1 MVRTRT
7 KSIGQEMTGKQLK
20 NSILQWAIQGKLVPQ
35 DPNDEPASVLLER
48 IREEKKR
55 LIKEGKIKKDKN
67 ETIIY
72 RGEDNSYYEK
82 VVATGEV
89 KCIDDEIPFEIPH
102 GWEWCRLESICTYIQ
117 RGKSP
122 KYSLVKK
129 YPVVA
134 QKCNQWSGF
143 SIDKAQFIDPDTI
156 SKYSEERI
164 LQNEDL
170 MWNSTGLGTLGRMA
184 IYYSHLNPYE
194 LAVADSHVTVIR
206 LLKPW
211 MASSFFCYYFAS
223 NTVQSVIEDKADGS
237 TKQKE
242 LSTSTICR
250 YLVPVPPKNEQIRI
264 ISKVEELLPVIDK
277 YGSLQTNLDRL
288 NASVYGA
295 LKKSILREAIQGRLV
310 PQIPEEGTAQELL
323 EQIRQEKARMVKE
336 GKLKKSVLS
345 DSIIFRDDDN
355 KYYEQIGTEVIDI
368 TDEIPFEIP
377 KNWIWTRLKNFCSVC
392 TGATFKKEEVESEH
406 CGIRVLRG
414 GNIKPFQLCTKPDD
428 IFIPQSKV
436 KEDILLKHNDIVTPA
451 VTSLE
456 NIGKMAIV
464 ELDMPHTTVGG
475 FVFIIRPLGG
485 GESLSKY
492 LLAFMSSPSAI
503 DFMKSITNKSGQA
516 FYNIGKERLV
526 TALVP
531 IPPLAGQERIVF
543 KIEKLFEQ
551 LR

>member
-1 MVRTRT
+1 MPLTE
-7 KSIGQEMTGKQLK
+7 QH
-20 NSILQWAIQGKLVPQ
+20 
-35 DPNDEPASVLLER
+35 R
-48 IREEKKR
+48 I
-55 LIKEGKIKKDKN
+55 
-67 ETIIY
+67 
-72 RGEDNSYYEK
+72 
-82 VVATGEV
+82 VA
-89 KCIDDEIPFEIPH
+89 
-102 GWEWCRLESICTYIQ
+102 
-117 RGKSP
+117 
-122 KYSLVKK
+122 
-129 YPVVA
+129 
-134 QKCNQWSGF
+134 
-143 SIDKAQFIDPDTI
+143 
-156 SKYSEERI
+156 
-164 LQNEDL
+164 
-170 MWNSTGLGTLGRMA
+170 
-184 IYYSHLNPYE
+184 
-194 LAVADSHVTVIR
+194 
-206 LLKPW
+206 
-211 MASSFFCYYFAS
+211 
-223 NTVQSVIEDKADGS
+223 
-237 TKQKE
+237 
-242 LSTSTICR
+242 
-250 YLVPVPPKNEQIRI
+250 
-264 ISKVEELLPVIDK
+264 KVEELLPFVENYACAQNKLNKLNTEINDK
-277 YGSLQTNLDRL
+277 
-288 NASVYGA
+288 
-295 LKKSILREAIQGRLV
+295 LKKSILQEAIQGRLV
-310 PQIPEEGTAQELL
+310 PQIAEEGTVQELF
-323 EQIRQEKARMVKE
+323 EQIKQEKARLVKE

-345 DSIIFRDDDN
+345 DSNIFRGDDN
-355 KYYEQIGTEVIDI
+355 KYYEQIGTEIIDI
-368 TDEIPFEIP
+368 TNEIPFEIP

-392 TGATFKKEEVESEH
+392 TGATFKKEEMESGH

-531 IPPLAGQERIVF
+531 IPPLAEQERIVS